1 MRNEQN
7 YISAIKQMLNSITNT
22 HLIQNKND
30 ALKYI
35 GQRYAPL
42 HVMLISAMAAEH
54 KILIQTVMDVYVP
67 MNVARSIDYFYT
79 FIKLSVNAPLS

>member
-42 HVMLISAMAAEH
+42 HVMLISVMAAEH
-54 KILIQTVMDVYVP
+54 KILIQTVMDVYECC
-67 MNVARSIDYFYT
+67 AFY
-79 FIKLSVNAPLS
+79 